1 MDGCGPANYRSQFGG
16 AKFSRIRWLDPG
28 TRCANF
34 LTSTYD
40 CRSSEI
46 AAWSMIEGTDSD
58 ADDLCVCE
66 CKLEVSTDVNDL
78 VLCNA
83 KRFAAAMNDGSVR
96 VVAYDEGVIEPVT
109 VYSNLHAEC
118 SCNALC
124 FNGDRVISGGQGG
137 TLGLASVRSIE
148 TIGEQIFVSAHLD
161 GQICLWD
168 LRKETAPLAK
178 PTFSWRVT
186 EYFQGATAIGF
197 GTEEGGIGFLDTR
210 QSSYILNTIAMP
222 FPVGTIWEVICFS
235 FADFDGQSRT
245 NVWLSRSV
253 RSGNAFVTIL
263 INGFASVNTFDVS
276 AKGILAC
283 SDNQMITYI
292 DKNYLA

>member
-1 MDGCGPANYRSQFGG
+1 MFAIEDQPQLIGVQDISG
-16 AKFSRIRWLDPG
+16 AEDRDIYQYLLA
-28 TRCANF
+28 C
-34 LTSTYD
+34 
-40 CRSSEI
+40 
-46 AAWSMIEGTDSD
+46 TDSD

-78 VLCNA
+78 VLCDA

-124 FNGDRVISGGQGG
+124 FNGGR
-137 TLGLASVRSIE
+137 GLASVRSIE

-186 EYFQGATAIGF
+186 EYFQGATAVTAHPAERNLIGF

-222 FPVGTIWEVICFS
+222 FPVG
-235 FADFDGQSRT
+235 
-245 NVWLSRSV
+245 
-253 RSGNAFVTIL
+253 
-263 INGFASVNTFDVS
+263 
-276 AKGILAC
+276 
-283 SDNQMITYI
+283 
-292 DKNYLA
+292 